1 MFFLQKVIFRENY
14 CKILFIFA
22 KTFLTLLKYMKQ
34 KHPITAE
41 VNIIN
46 EQDLMVFDNI
56 HSMPSYDEPFTTSF
70 MTISLNLKG
79 WAKAECD
86 TRKVV
91 FNKHDIAVLA
101 PNHVLCARETSA
113 DYHAMLIVIAPTFQQ
128 ELKRRFPA
136 IYRDL
141 NHYLYRQDIPLTDEQ
156 FLLIH
161 NIFRVI
167 QGISTSTAQHRKFML
182 GNMLETLFLMLSEY
196 RQQNGIAEHQ
206 PTMNEEMFNRFH
218 QDIVEHYTES
228 REVKFYAEKQN
239 LSAKYFATAIKNLT
253 GVNAHA
259 WINNYVIIQAKKLL
273 LHQRQLNILQIATQL
288 GFSDQA
294 VFSRF
299 FRNATGMSPREFKAT
314 L

>member
-1 MFFLQKVIFRENY
+1 
-14 CKILFIFA
+14 
-22 KTFLTLLKYMKQ
+22 MKQ
-34 KHPITAE
+34 KHPITTE

-56 HSMPSYDEPFTTSF
+56 HHLPTYNEPFTTSF

-86 TRKVV
+86 MRKVV

-141 NHYLYRQDIPLTDEQ
+141 NHYQYRQDIPLTDEQ

-167 QGISTSTAQHRKFML
+167 QGISTSTAHHRKFML

-253 GVNAHA
+253 GITAHE
-259 WINNYVIIQAKKLL
+259 WINNYVVIQAKKLL
-273 LHQRQLNILQIATQL
+273 LHQRQINIQQIASQL

-299 FRNATGMSPREFKAT
+299 FRNITGMSPSKYKAM
-314 L
+314 LKA

>member
-41 VNIIN
+41 ADVIN
-46 EQDLMVFDNI
+46 EHGLMIFDNI
-56 HSMPSYDEPFTTSF
+56 HHLPTYNESFTTSF

-79 WAKAECD
+79 KVKLECD
-86 TRKVV
+86 TRKTI
-91 FNKHDIAVLA
+91 FNKHDIAVFA

-113 DYHAMLIVIAPTFQQ
+113 DFHAILIVIAPAFQQ
-128 ELKRRFPA
+128 ELQRRFPA

-141 NHYLYRQDIPLTDEQ
+141 THYLYRQDIPLTDEQ

-167 QGISTSTAQHRKFML
+167 QGISASTAQHRKFML
-182 GNMLETLFLMLSEY
+182 GNMLETLFLMLREY
-196 RQQNGIAEHQ
+196 RLQNGIAEHL
-206 PTMNEEMFNRFH
+206 PTMSEEMFSRFH
-218 QDIVEHYTES
+218 DDIVAYHTES
-228 REVKFYAEKQN
+228 REVRFYAEKQN

-259 WINNYVIIQAKKLL
+259 WINNYVITQAKKML
-273 LHQRQLNILQIATQL
+273 LHQRRLNIQQIATQL

-299 FRNATGMSPREFKAT
+299 FRNATGMSPREFKNT

>member
-1 MFFLQKVIFRENY
+1 
-14 CKILFIFA
+14 
-22 KTFLTLLKYMKQ
+22 MKQ

-41 VNIIN
+41 ANVIN
-46 EQDLMVFDNI
+46 EHDLMVFDNI

-91 FNKHDIAVLA
+91 FNRHDIAVLA
-101 PNHVLCARETSA
+101 PNHVLCAQETSS
-113 DYHAMLIVIAPTFQQ
+113 DYHTMLIVIAPAFQQ

-156 FLLIH
+156 FPLIH

-167 QGISTSTAQHRKFML
+167 QGISTSTSQHRKFML
-182 GNMLETLFLMLSEY
+182 GNMLETLFIMLSEY

-253 GVNAHA
+253 GVNAHV
-259 WINNYVIIQAKKLL
+259 WINNYVIIQAKKRL

-299 FRNATGMSPREFKAT
+299 FKNITGMSPREFKAT